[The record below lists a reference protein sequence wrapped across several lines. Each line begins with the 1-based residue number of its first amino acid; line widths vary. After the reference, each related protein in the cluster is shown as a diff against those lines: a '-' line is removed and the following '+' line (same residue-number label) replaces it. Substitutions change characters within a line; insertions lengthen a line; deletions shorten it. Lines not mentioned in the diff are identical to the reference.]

1 MYSDVFERES
11 TEPKK
16 TREYYKKVEQT
27 TTKTVIQNGN
37 KPGTSKVVSTT
48 IIKNGDNEPQISKK
62 VYSSNNYG
70 SYEKSRRFEGGA
82 QKFGDFKKNGVSS
95 KFSKKVMTTSS
106 KNYKYSGLVPSSQ
119 TVNTSSKYKTKTT
132 NQIISKSG
140 GSYNSS
146 NNTYISDK
154 GKSGFRKNYG
164 VSKDIRSYSTSSQ
177 QKDQYSYA
185 GKVKEKSNYMY
196 YVSGIGYVTKE
207 EADEANQ
214 AKKENRV
221 YQSKSKSVPKPII
234 RNERVTITI
243 QSKRAE
249 KKEGKLV
256 ENYEYYESKDIKK
269 QDRNTIVIHRRLG
282 EPFYQNITTE
292 SKKFSSYTSGPR
304 GYKSNYSL
312 NQKDYSVDGGKT
324 KTIESDY
331 GKNYKYRNKTED
343 KKGIFDTSK
352 YKSSSTNKY
361 QTYQSQ
367 TVSSAKESQSQ
378 NTLSNYGNVKNYG
391 GSKYNSSSHQR
402 TLEVGD
408 NRKYGYGAKT
418 KYEQSLTEVNK
429 EGKSQID
436 YSKNRGTSSSQG
448 RQTQFNYSSTSQE
461 KRKYMPPK
469 YKKYEEKTEE
479 SYKRGEK
486 KDYSQ
491 DSKKIFD
498 TAKYAKGKD
507 NTSKYSK
514 YQQNSTEEK
523 YKKEEINRKYQKVG
537 YNIPKYQPKTG
548 TSYPKDSSKTGSTY
562 KKDSAS
568 SQQNLKDSSNVQQYK
583 SKIETSYQ
591 KDSLSGQNYGED
603 AKKQG
608 DQQQGEFDNQQEG
621 IESQEY
627 QLDENAQN
635 QNQQQTDLDYQQGG
649 YGIDSQQYAISGQK
663 YQQDT
668 YGVESGA
675 EYGISS
681 GVEYGVGSGAEYGVG
696 SRTEY
701 EAGAGAKYEAGDG
714 EYGTGAEVDYD
725 ARAREE
731 YGAGAR
737 EEYGAGSGEEYRAGA
752 GEEYGV
758 GAEVDYGSGAGAE
771 YAVGVGAEYGT
782 EYGAGYEQNQYQQQ
796 SELKYQQ
803 EGLEGQNYPIGENGQ
818 NLYQQQTEKIYQ
830 QEQAQAQ
837 LQYSQQGKDAELQDM
852 NIINYCPIHGQR
864 GQEGGISKKVGR
876 TMGNKY
882 EYINE
887 QVNNTYGENEEESD
901 NYRFYESKNFTK
913 KVQNITSVNSVNVQN
928 YENSLNIRNMTGQDN
943 LIRTVN
949 AIGMSQELQGTQGLL
964 GMEGISASQG
974 YDTKLYI
981 ATKVTPVY
989 SEIISQNNLIS
1000 GHVCNVCGNPMRQGQ
1015 ISRAQQIVYS
1025 SSNNSCPIH
1034 GKEITQQQYSG
1045 Y

>member
-48 IIKNGDNEPQISKK
+48 IIQNGDNDPQISKK

-70 SYEKSRRFEGGA
+70 SYGKRRRFEGDT
-82 QKFGDFKKNGVSS
+82 QRFEDFKNNGVSS
-95 KFSKKVMTTSS
+95 KFSKKVITTSS
-106 KNYKYSGLVPSSQ
+106 KNYKYSGLMPSSQ
-119 TVNTSSKYKTKTT
+119 TINTSSKYNAKTT
-132 NQIISKSG
+132 NQIISKAG

-146 NNTYISDK
+146 NNTYISNK
-154 GKSGFRKNYG
+154 RKSGFNKNYG
-164 VSKDIRSYSTSSQ
+164 ASKDIRSYSTSSQ

-207 EADEANQ
+207 EADEANK

-249 KKEGKLV
+249 KKGGKLV
-256 ENYEYYESKDIKK
+256 DNYEYYESKDIKK
-269 QDRNTIVIHRRLG
+269 QDRDTIVIHRRLG

-312 NQKDYSVDGGKT
+312 SKKDYSVDGGKT

-331 GKNYKYRNKTED
+331 GKNYKYKNKTED

-378 NTLSNYGNVKNYG
+378 NTLSNYGNMKNYG

-429 EGKSQID
+429 EGKGQLD
-436 YSKNRGTSSSQG
+436 YSKNRSTSSSQG

-461 KRKYMPPK
+461 KRKYFPPK

-479 SYKRGEK
+479 SYKRREK

-507 NTSKYSK
+507 NISKYSK

-523 YKKEEINRKYQKVG
+523 YKKEEINRKYQKGG
-537 YNIPKYQPKTG
+537 YNMPKYQPKTG
-548 TSYPKDSSKTGSTY
+548 TSYQKDSSKTGSTY

-568 SQQNLKDSSNVQQYK
+568 SQQKQKDSYNVQQYK
-583 SKIETSYQ
+583 SKIVTSYQ
-591 KDSLSGQNYGED
+591 KDSLSGQKYGED

-608 DQQQGEFDNQQEG
+608 EQQQGELDNQQEG

-635 QNQQQTDLDYQQGG
+635 QNQQQTALDYQQGG
-649 YGIDSQQYAISGQK
+649 YGIDSQQYAASGQQ
-663 YQQDT
+663 YQQGA

-675 EYGISS
+675 EYGVGS
-681 GVEYGVGSGAEYGVG
+681 GVEYGIGSGAEYGVG
-696 SRTEY
+696 SAAEY
-701 EAGAGAKYEAGDG
+701 EAGAGA
-714 EYGTGAEVDYD
+714 EYVTGAEVDYD
-725 ARAREE
+725 A
-731 YGAGAR
+731 
-737 EEYGAGSGEEYRAGA
+737 
-752 GEEYGV
+752 
-758 GAEVDYGSGAGAE
+758 GAGAE
-771 YAVGVGAEYGT
+771 YGTGSEVDYGAGDGAEYEAGVGAEYGA
-782 EYGAGYEQNQYQQQ
+782 EYGTGYEQNQYQQQ
-796 SELKYQQ
+796 TELNYQQ
-803 EGLEGQNYPIGENGQ
+803 EGLEGQNYLIGENGQ
-818 NLYQQQTEKIYQ
+818 NLYQQQTKEIYQ
-830 QEQAQAQ
+830 QEQGQAQA
-837 LQYSQQGKDAELQDM
+837 QYSQQGKDAQLQDM
-852 NIINYCPIHGQR
+852 NIINSCPIHGHRGR
-864 GQEGGISKKVGR
+864 GQKGVISKSRGR
-876 TMGNKY
+876 TIGNKY

-887 QVNNTYGENEEESD
+887 QVNNAYGENEEEAD
-901 NYRFYESKNFTK
+901 NYRFYESKNVTK
-913 KVQNITSVNSVNVQN
+913 NVQNITSVNSVNVQN
-928 YENSLNIRNMTGQDN
+928 YENSLNIRNMAGQDN
-943 LIRTVN
+943 LIRTRN
-949 AIGMSQELQGTQGLL
+949 FIGMNQELQGIQGLL
-964 GMEGISASQG
+964 GMGGISTSQG

-981 ATKVTPVY
+981 ATRVTPVY
-989 SEIISQNNLIS
+989 SEIVNQNNIQNLIS
-1000 GHVCNVCGNPMRQGQ
+1000 GHVCNVCGNPMGQGQ
-1015 ISRAQQIVYS
+1015 ISSAHQIVYS
-1025 SSNNSCPIH
+1025 ASNNSCPIH
-1034 GKEITQQQYSG
+1034 GKEIIQQQYSG